1 MSPRLDGARE
11 ASLSR
16 WLAFT
21 PFILQKSRMRRRA
34 RTDLCGG
41 RSAMGVP
48 TATITGSRV
57 EMSVLPT
64 NRPQQTVRNSVDER
78 VVLKSAVETRPA
90 RIADPGLLLKSYRSN

>member
-48 TATITGSRV
+48 TATVIPRSARKV
-57 EMSVLPT
+57 AFSVSSSGPAL
-64 NRPQQTVRNSVDER
+64 QQEC
-78 VVLKSAVETRPA
+78 
-90 RIADPGLLLKSYRSN
+90 SYRNRCFKAPDPLRCVS

>member
-48 TATITGSRV
+48 TATVSWNPSRNV
-57 EMSVLPT
+57 RSIKGTVKRKTFPIAGIFLASQPT
-64 NRPQQTVRNSVDER
+64 
-78 VVLKSAVETRPA
+78 
-90 RIADPGLLLKSYRSN
+90 

>member
-16 WLAFT
+16 WLALT

-48 TATITGSRV
+48 TATIT
-57 EMSVLPT
+57 E
-64 NRPQQTVRNSVDER
+64 RNLR
-78 VVLKSAVETRPA
+78 L
-90 RIADPGLLLKSYRSN
+90 ADHPSGMLRCSFSELNEDCPVGNS

>member
-48 TATITGSRV
+48 TATITRTK
-57 EMSVLPT
+57 LP
-64 NRPQQTVRNSVDER
+64 VC
-78 VVLKSAVETRPA
+78 RPA
-90 RIADPGLLLKSYRSN
+90 GNYSTQGGYRIPDRAEGEEQNAARFTRKE